1 MTFVDTNYFVRFFLK
16 DVQKQYKEAEK
27 LFISG
32 SKKKDA
38 LITSTIVFFEIYWL
52 FVSFY
57 GKTKAEIIEILQ
69 KFMGMNFI
77 VLEERELLAKTLDI
91 YAQVDIDLE
100 DCYYLAFMKAR
111 AVPSIKTF
119 DEKLQKAFAKLDAKL

>member
-1 MTFVDTNYFVRFFLK
+1 MIFVDTNYFVRFFLK
-16 DVQKQYKEAEK
+16 DVPKQYKEAER

-32 SKKKDA
+32 SKKKDT

-52 FVSFY
+52 FTSFY

-69 KFMGMNFI
+69 KFIGIDFI
-77 VLEERELLAKTLDI
+77 VLEERELLAKTIDI
-91 YAQVDIDLE
+91 YTQVNIDLE

-111 AVPSIKTF
+111 AVPAIKTF
-119 DEKLQKAFAKLDAKL
+119 DEKLQKALVKLES